1 MASDRSDQFS
11 IMAGAI
17 ALELLGAP
25 NKSLSSDVE
34 YRFGN
39 KGSLSVDLVKGVW
52 TDHQTNEGGGVLALI
67 ERERG
72 LKGREAIAWLK
83 EKGFQIDDNRP
94 AQAGSNRRYEPR
106 NENESAGR
114 DRDDGPPFKAVK
126 TWDYVDE
133 TGDLLFQVVRMENGE
148 VGSDGKPKKT
158 YRQRK
163 PDASKR
169 DGWDWS
175 TKGVRQVPY
184 RLPELQESVAQGLII
199 FITEGEKAADKL
211 IDLGIPATTN
221 ARGAGK
227 WVAELNP
234 FFEGARVVVLADDD
248 PQATH
253 PDGRLKFHED
263 GRPVY
268 VGLDHA
274 NAVARNLNGIAR
286 DLRVIQLTD
295 RKKKEDVVEWFDQGG
310 EIEDLYEIV
319 RHSKKYEAEP
329 YRSKFNAIKWSA
341 LDDPGPQHEF
351 LIKGLLT
358 RGETSI
364 IGGAS
369 QAGKSF
375 LIVDIGMAVA
385 RGTEWFGRKVKR
397 GGVIYQAGEG
407 QKGIKK
413 RLKAYRIRNGIHL
426 DDDVPFVL
434 MPAQLNLFRDDD
446 PTNAFI
452 EEAKHWAST
461 FSVPL
466 ELIIIDTFAK
476 AITGANEN
484 DGRDVGQVLERCAR
498 ISNETGAHVC
508 LVHHMNADGNKLR
521 GHTSILANLE
531 NVLIVSVTDGL
542 RDDNSRPIREVLIDK
557 QKDGERGGRIRFVL
571 EQVILGHD
579 EEGDPITSCIVTSA
593 SGEPTDQAVPEKHN
607 VTNSEAL
614 FVRALQKAIED
625 GGSQP
630 PAASKLPRSLRV
642 VEWKSVVKAYDAL
655 SFDTA
660 ETENEDVESR
670 KKRMDARRQA
680 MRRSGESLLK
690 KGIISRDDPWIWL
703 TGRRIRGM
711 RGGPDAPGGNAPPR
725 EERSEAN
732 YYQPARSS
740 APTREMPEDAGALW
754 GED

>member
-1 MASDRSDQFS
+1 MASDRADQFS
-11 IMAGAI
+11 LMAGPV

-25 NKSLSSDVE
+25 NKSLSSKDE

-39 KGSLSVDLVKGVW
+39 KGSISVDLVKGVW

-67 ERERG
+67 ERETGR
-72 LKGREAIAWLK
+72 KGKEAVDWLR
-83 EKGFQIDDNRP
+83 EKGFHVEDNRP

-106 NENESAGR
+106 NENEGGGR
-114 DRDDGPPFKAVK
+114 DRDDGPPFKPVK

-133 TGDLLFQVVRMENGE
+133 TGDLLFQVVRLENGE
-148 VGSDGKPKKT
+148 ISADGKPKKT

-163 PDASKR
+163 PDGKG
-169 DGWDWS
+169 GWDWS

-227 WVAELNP
+227 WVSELNP
-234 FFEGARVVVLADDD
+234 YFEGARVVVLADDD

-263 GRPVY
+263 GRPVF

-274 NAVARNLNGIAR
+274 NAVARNLHGIAR

-295 RKKKEDVVEWFDQGG
+295 KKKKEDVVEWLEQGG

-319 RHSKKYEAEP
+319 RLAKKYEAEP
-329 YRSKFNAIKWSA
+329 YRSKFNAIQWSA

-452 EEAKHWAST
+452 EEAKYWAST

-498 ISNETGAHVC
+498 ISSETGAHVA

-531 NVLIVSVTDGL
+531 NVLIVSITDGI
-542 RDDNSRPIREVLIDK
+542 RDDNSRAIREVLIDK

-579 EEGDPITSCIVTSA
+579 EDGDPITSCVVTSP
-593 SGEPTDQAVPEKHN
+593 SGEPTDQAVPERHN

-614 FVRALQKAIED
+614 LVRALQKAIED
-625 GGSQP
+625 GGTQP
-630 PAASKLPRSLRV
+630 PIASKLPRSLRV
-642 VEWKSVVKAYDAL
+642 VEWKAVVKAYDAL
-655 SFDTA
+655 SFDTS
-660 ETENEDVESR
+660 ETENEDAETR
-670 KKRMDARRQA
+670 KKRMDSRRQA

-690 KGIISRDDPWIWL
+690 KGIISRDEPWIWL
-703 TGRRIRGM
+703 TGRSIKGM
-711 RGGPDAPGGNAPPR
+711 RNAPSQSDDRGYQRDQRGSR
-725 EERSEAN
+725 EEYR
-732 YYQPARSS
+732 PASSS
-740 APTREMPEDAGALW
+740 APTRDLPEDTAALW